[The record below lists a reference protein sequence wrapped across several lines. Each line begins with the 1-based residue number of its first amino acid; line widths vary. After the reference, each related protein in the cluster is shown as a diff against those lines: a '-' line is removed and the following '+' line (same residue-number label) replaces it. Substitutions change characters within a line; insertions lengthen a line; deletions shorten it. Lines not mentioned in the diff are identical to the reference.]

1 MSEKETIQETLRKME
16 EESRT
21 CLEAIHSGT
30 GDWND
35 EKKTEFIKKWNEV
48 MNQAANSYTSGE
60 AAMKAID
67 AFFSKAEEHY
77 Q

>member
-1 MSEKETIQETLRKME
+1 MSEKETIQATLRKME
-16 EESRT
+16 EESRS
-21 CLEAIHSGT
+21 CLQEIHSGT
-30 GDWND
+30 SAWND
-35 EKKTEFIKKWNEV
+35 AKKEEFVSKWNQV
-48 MNQAANSYTSGE
+48 MEKAASSYTSGE

>member
-1 MSEKETIQETLRKME
+1 MSEKETIQATLRKME
-16 EESRT
+16 E
-21 CLEAIHSGT
+21 AIHSGT
-30 GDWND
+30 SEWKDA
-35 EKKTEFIKKWNEV
+35 KKEEFISKWNQV
-48 MNQAANSYTSGE
+48 MEKAESSYTSGE

>member
-1 MSEKETIQETLRKME
+1 MSEKETIQATLRKME
-16 EESRT
+16 EESRS
-21 CLEAIHSGT
+21 CLQAIHSGT
-30 GDWND
+30 SEWKDA
-35 EKKTEFIKKWNEV
+35 KKEEFISKWNQV
-48 MNQAANSYTSGE
+48 MEKAESYYTSGE

>member
-1 MSEKETIQETLRKME
+1 MIGFCLKRKPFKQHWEK
-16 EESRT
+16 
-21 CLEAIHSGT
+21 
-30 GDWND
+30 W
-35 EKKTEFIKKWNEV
+35 KKKAVLVYKQFIPKKEEFISKWNQV
-48 MNQAANSYTSGE
+48 MEKAESSYTSGE

>member
-1 MSEKETIQETLRKME
+1 ME
-16 EESRT
+16 EESRS
-21 CLEAIHSGT
+21 CLQAIHSGT
-30 GDWND
+30 SEWKDA
-35 EKKTEFIKKWNEV
+35 KKEEFI
-48 MNQAANSYTSGE
+48 SSGE

>member
-1 MSEKETIQETLRKME
+1 MEKA
-16 EESRT
+16 ES
-21 CLEAIHSGT
+21 
-30 GDWND
+30 
-35 EKKTEFIKKWNEV
+35 
-48 MNQAANSYTSGE
+48 SYTSGE

>member
-1 MSEKETIQETLRKME
+1 MIFGLIGEGWKDAKKE
-16 EESRT
+16 
-21 CLEAIHSGT
+21 
-30 GDWND
+30 
-35 EKKTEFIKKWNEV
+35 EFISKWNQV
-48 MNQAANSYTSGE
+48 MEKAESSYTSGE

>member
-1 MSEKETIQETLRKME
+1 MSEKETIQATLRKME
-16 EESRT
+16 EWKD
-21 CLEAIHSGT
+21 A
-30 GDWND
+30 
-35 EKKTEFIKKWNEV
+35 KKEEFISKWNQV
-48 MNQAANSYTSGE
+48 MEKAESSYTSGE

>member
-1 MSEKETIQETLRKME
+1 MSEKETIQATLRKME
-16 EESRT
+16 EESR
-21 CLEAIHSGT
+21 SGT
-30 GDWND
+30 SEWKDA
-35 EKKTEFIKKWNEV
+35 KKEEFISKWNQV
-48 MNQAANSYTSGE
+48 MEKAESSYTSGE